1 MQLYSLLADFV
12 LFVHGLYVGF
22 VLFGL
27 LAILMGMLCKWNW
40 IRNAWFRYTH
50 LTMILVVTVEAL
62 LGIVCPLT
70 TLENY
75 LRGAANQ
82 SVRSQSF
89 MGQLVQSLLFYQAPP
104 WMFTVAYCA
113 FFAVVLST
121 LFIAPP
127 RKPINPRTTAGS
139 GTGA

>member
-1 MQLYSLLADFV
+1 MNFYSYLADLV
-12 LFVHGLYVGF
+12 LALHGLYVGF

-27 LAILMGMLCKWNW
+27 LAILIGMLLKWNW
-40 IRNAWFRYTH
+40 VRDVWFRYVH

-75 LRGAANQ
+75 LRGAAGE
-82 SVRSQSF
+82 SVRSNSF
-89 MGQLVQSLLFYQAPP
+89 MGQLVQSVLFYQAPA

-113 FFAVVLST
+113 FFAAVVLTFFVVPPGKSRYST
-121 LFIAPP
+121 RAN
-127 RKPINPRTTAGS
+127 R
-139 GTGA
+139 